1 MSSAGVTTAL
11 LTLATAIAAR
21 GGATARRP
29 RPFASGELRAPQRW
43 EDIPRTVLRVLR
55 GAEALAW
62 GARRRRSPA
71 ADLPALLE
79 GVASRLRAGGS
90 LGQALVEAAPPG
102 PGVLADQWRRTA
114 ELVPVI
120 GAVAA
125 LQDWAGR
132 ADQRSVRLAAAALTL
147 AARTGG
153 SPARAVDGVAAT
165 LRSRLA
171 LEAEIRALSSQ
182 ARASAVVIAL
192 APAAFGV
199 LAGLTDPRIVG
210 FLTTPAGVVVVSAG
224 LGLDALGAWWM
235 ARLCRGPS
243 Q

>member
-1 MSSAGVTTAL
+1 MSGAAIASGL
-11 LTLATAIAAR
+11 LTLATLVAAR
-21 GGATARRP
+21 GAATTRRLPLLGSGGQRPP
-29 RPFASGELRAPQRW
+29 RRW
-43 EDIPRTVLRVLR
+43 EDVARRLRSRGDLVL
-55 GAEALAW
+55 W
-62 GARRRRSPA
+62 ARRRRRNPA
-71 ADLPALLE
+71 ADLPVLLE
-79 GVASRLRAGGS
+79 GVAARLRAGCS
-90 LGQALVEAAPPG
+90 LAQALVEASPPG

-114 ELVPVI
+114 ELVPAL
-120 GAVAA
+120 GAVGA

-132 ADQRSVRLAAAALTL
+132 ADRRSIRLAAAALTL

-165 LRSRLA
+165 LRCRLA

-182 ARASAVVIAL
+182 ARASAAVIAL

-199 LAGLTDPRIVG
+199 LAGLTDPRTLA
-210 FLTTPAGVVVVSAG
+210 FLRSPAGLVVVSAG

-243 Q
+243 E